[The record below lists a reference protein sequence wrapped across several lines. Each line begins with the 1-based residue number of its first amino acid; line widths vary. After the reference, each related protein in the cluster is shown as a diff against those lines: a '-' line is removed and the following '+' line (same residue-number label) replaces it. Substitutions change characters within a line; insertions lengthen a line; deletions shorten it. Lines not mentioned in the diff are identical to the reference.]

1 MDLVGLE
8 EFEKHQTVESQYFQ
22 VSVNIFVVFLVIFI
36 AGAVLLVIAV
46 VAGFCCYRMLCS
58 YSGASELLTEVIER
72 PITPRPESF
81 RRNSAQAQYRLL
93 IQSKFEKEFGNQN
106 IADRPYAYMV

>member
-1 MDLVGLE
+1 MDLVGIE
-8 EFEKHQTVESQYFQ
+8 DFETPDIPFDEPQFSINFFAIIIVIM
-22 VSVNIFVVFLVIFI
+22 VAGIVLV
-36 AGAVLLVIAV
+36 VIAV
-46 VAGFCCYRMLCS
+46 IAGFCCYKMLCS

-93 IQSKFEKEFGNQN
+93 IQSKFEQEFGARDLS
-106 IADRPYAYMV
+106 IRPYAYMV

>member
-1 MDLVGLE
+1 MDLVGIDGIDINSKDALTSPLSSN
-8 EFEKHQTVESQYFQ
+8 FAIV
-22 VSVNIFVVFLVIFI
+22 IIVVMV
-36 AGAVLLVIAV
+36 AGIVLLAVAVIA
-46 VAGFCCYRMLCS
+46 AFCCYRMLCS

-93 IQSKFEKEFGNQN
+93 IQSKFEQQFGQTKP
-106 IADRPYAYMV
+106 DRPYAYIV